1 MKNFIDVS
9 RSSPKSRDRACLCKD
24 LQTYSKKCCDG
35 TLFAQ
40 GIGNITMT
48 PPTTG
53 YLLNQDSTFILQQDS
68 SKIIIT
74 I

>member
-24 LQTYSKKCCDG
+24 SLTYSKKCCDG

-40 GIGNITMT
+40 GIGSITMA

-53 YLLNQDSTFILQQDS
+53 YLVNQDNTFLLQQDS